1 MDKMTKEQ
9 AAELLKNYQQWR
21 KGRVD
26 YFPVSPAKV
35 SRAIEVAIE
44 NLTSTD
50 IKVGDSD
57 EPDWSKAPWANYYGI
72 DADGSRWFYEKEPHV
87 DGSSYDQNTG
97 DFTKDEELG
106 RMKLL
111 KRPEQ

>member
-26 YFPVSPAKV
+26 YFPVSPAKL
-35 SRAIEVAIE
+35 SQAIEVAIQ
-44 NLTSTD
+44 NLTHSEA
-50 IKVGDSD
+50 D

-72 DADGSRWFYEKEPHV
+72 DADGSRWFYEKEPHTL
-87 DGSSYDQNTG
+87 GSSYDQNTG

>member
-26 YFPVSPAKV
+26 YFPVSPAKL
-35 SRAIEVAIE
+35 SQAIEVAIAA
-44 NLTSTD
+44 LQ
-50 IKVGDSD
+50 SD
-57 EPDWSKAPWANYYGI
+57 PDAPDWSKAPWANYYGI
-72 DADGSRWFYEKEPHV
+72 DADGSRWFYEKEPQV
-87 DGSSYDQNTG
+87 AGLSYDQNTG

-111 KRPEQ
+111 KR